1 MATRVLPLL
10 SSPPLTYQLAS
21 SLHPPATPSGSA
33 AFLLPPLKCAS
44 NTHPDQVSTTLLSNT
59 GTAEVTLPGP
69 SEHREERPRQAL
81 SALPPGPTS
90 AFSLPSLQLEAPFK
104 EPGQPPTRLTSW
116 GLCSGPL
123 QSISRGPCP
132 LSAPA
137 LPRPRPS
144 DANIPTPLQ
153 LEGLQK
159 GAPEVRVSGWF
170 FSGRLAMWEGEPP
183 RTAPTSRARVPTP
196 FLPRPSLAL
205 GVPLPLVGRR
215 LGAIGTTGSSG
226 RLPPPPTPDSSRARS
241 QRGRRCPSRG

>member
-1 MATRVLPLL
+1 MWHAVPYTANRLVRPKLTLGRDSRGHKSATITVLTSTHL
-10 SSPPLTYQLAS
+10 SVGLQPDSTHE
-21 SLHPPATPSGSA
+21 HPPATPSGSA

-59 GTAEVTLPGP
+59 GTAEVTLLGP
-69 SEHREERPRQAL
+69 SERREERPRQAL

-90 AFSLPSLQLEAPFK
+90 AFNLPSLQLEAPFK

-159 GAPEVRVSGWF
+159 GA
-170 FSGRLAMWEGEPP
+170 A
-183 RTAPTSRARVPTP
+183 
-196 FLPRPSLAL
+196 
-205 GVPLPLVGRR
+205 
-215 LGAIGTTGSSG
+215 
-226 RLPPPPTPDSSRARS
+226 
-241 QRGRRCPSRG
+241 